1 MSFLLQQFFG
11 ISLGEKYV
19 SIGEQLHGC
28 TIKTGCTMQRKV
40 LNKQIYIY
48 IYKISIVLNENS
60 TIFFKN
66 SKGKFVK
73 IFIL

>member
-28 TIKTGCTMQRKV
+28 TIKIGCTMQRKV

-48 IYKISIVLNENS
+48 KISIVLNEYS

>member
-1 MSFLLQQFFG
+1 MYNQDWMHYAEE
-11 ISLGEKYV
+11 SL
-19 SIGEQLHGC
+19 
-28 TIKTGCTMQRKV
+28 
-40 LNKQIYIY
+40 KQTNIYIY